1 MPRDRTP
8 YMAPRFIYGSHAKDH
23 LTGWAWLIHTISVRD
38 SAQLVHVRASVC
50 MLVYSSCKE
59 LCAFIVQLHRH
70 ISSIWLL
77 EVMKQSLDYRNIALL
92 HRKSAQVS
100 IRIFAIPSEI
110 RSHNLQPY
118 AYHRTSALTT
128 ELSRLTN
135 LCEACPHKKYSLI
148 LWKPWPCQIYA
159 QSYTLIIVII

>member
-23 LTGWAWLIHTISVRD
+23 LTGWALLIHTISVRD

-59 LCAFIVQLHRH
+59 LCAFIVQLHIH

-77 EVMKQSLDYRNIALL
+77 EVMKQSLDYRNISLL
-92 HRKSAQVS
+92 HRKSAQGS
-100 IRIFAIPSEI
+100 IRIFAMPSEI

-118 AYHRTSALTT
+118 AYHRTSTLTT
-128 ELSRLTN
+128 ELSRHLSRHIYIYKCNSINVNITN
-135 LCEACPHKKYSLI
+135 VNS
-148 LWKPWPCQIYA
+148 
-159 QSYTLIIVII
+159 IIIDVNANMKSIS